1 MKKCCFN
8 LRIQDALKSVF
19 DRYSAILR
27 GGAAK
32 KKVNTC
38 QLCTKIDFIYLAQYI
53 VHNTYMLVTILLN
66 ACIGYLSD
74 KE

>member
-27 GGAAK
+27 GGGGRQRK
-32 KKVNTC
+32 KLTLVN
-38 QLCTKIDFIYLAQYI
+38 YAQR
-53 VHNTYMLVTILLN
+53 
-66 ACIGYLSD
+66 
-74 KE
+74 